1 MLGLP
6 IGNWDAKFDFSCK
19 AEVSCKITFPQNQL
33 EAELERE
40 KAAEGTRRDRSWM
53 ILKVITSHGFWFNHR
68 EII

>member
-40 KAAEGTRRDRSWM
+40 KAAEGTRRD
-53 ILKVITSHGFWFNHR
+53 LLT
-68 EII
+68 